1 MYYLFYKFDSFTE
14 SYIGFGDYLLTAIVS
29 LFVAGVLCVPILLA
43 TMMYQGAKAPVA
55 YDARLD
61 QQFKIKSR
69 PFFVIVSVIA
79 LIIFIKIMVWF
90 KTIAPMK
97 FDLSLLA
104 TMWGMFLLAY
114 FIHKMYD
121 YKKTKPAPEPSRIQ
135 KKETADGYGTL
146 GNELKHT
153 LNKGTPLVVY
163 TDKVMLEPAFEK
175 FFKPEHKQWSAQ
187 KGALRV
193 TNEDR
198 GIILGAPGSGKTTY
212 LVSQIVDWM
221 LSGQSFVAT
230 DIKPEIWAILKANGV
245 FEFFGYKDWVFNP
258 TDTESDHYNLF
269 SEVKDSAELNEV
281 LSIIIQDDN
290 VETSV
295 FNDNARRLLKA
306 VLIELGDK
314 ASLSN
319 AQKYINSMDDNAEL
333 LKSLRQSDNDT
344 VSNIAKEI
352 TRTAKSDNLL
362 ASIMTAVSKAFDFLD
377 DDRIRKTTSSNAEG
391 FYLKDVLMKPKQA
404 VFLQFDQQYKSST
417 ATLFGA
423 MVAHTMRILQAN
435 QNRKAVFLALD
446 EIINC
451 APIPKFTD
459 LLNTIRSANMPTF
472 LYLQSLEGLNRLY
485 GANADKIFMGSSN
498 FKVVFRIGDI
508 STAEEFSKLIGQT
521 ETTYYTHSAQ
531 SGSSNT
537 KGQSG
542 INSSSAHGTTSSSG
556 TSVTS
561 KMEYIIEPE
570 KFIQLPIY
578 TAVVSYNGTFGTLA
592 MPKYWEVFNMPKR
605 TKLKTVSDFKALKT
619 VA

>member
-1 MYYLFYKFDSFTE
+1 M
-14 SYIGFGDYLLTAIVS
+14 
-29 LFVAGVLCVPILLA
+29 
-43 TMMYQGAKAPVA
+43 Q
-55 YDARLD
+55 
-61 QQFKIKSR
+61 
-69 PFFVIVSVIA
+69 
-79 LIIFIKIMVWF
+79 
-90 KTIAPMK
+90 
-97 FDLSLLA
+97 
-104 TMWGMFLLAY
+104 
-114 FIHKMYD
+114 
-121 YKKTKPAPEPSRIQ
+121 
-135 KKETADGYGTL
+135 
-146 GNELKHT
+146 
-153 LNKGTPLVVY
+153 
-163 TDKVMLEPAFEK
+163 EPAFEK
-175 FFKPEHKQWSAQ
+175 FFKPEHKKWSAQ

-230 DIKPEIWAILKANGV
+230 DVKPEIWAILKANNV

-281 LSIIIQDDN
+281 LNIIIQDDN

-377 DDRIRKTTSSNAEG
+377 DDRIRKTTSGNAEG

-542 INSSSAHGTTSSSG
+542 INSSSASGSMSSSG

-561 KMEYIIEPE
+561 KMEYIIEPD
-570 KFIQLPIY
+570 KFIKLPTY
-578 TAVVSYNGTFGTLA
+578 MAVVSYNGTVGTLP
-592 MPKYWEVFNMPKR
+592 MPKYWECFNMPQR
-605 TKLKTVSDFKALKT
+605 TKLKTVSDFKALQT